1 MSNTN
6 TVPALQKDADV
17 AADSL
22 RQDASKAA
30 SKVESGADKL
40 ASRVSD
46 KADDVAPKTEGES
59 LLQQGKNLINDTTEY
74 VQKQASQMFGSES
87 NTASTQSNSES
98 ITESACKYASDA
110 LNSVSGMLHK
120 TSDKAGEAAS
130 DASKSTTGEGESYV
144 EQARKGA
151 SDLLSKAQEQL
162 NSGSTTTSK

>member
-6 TVPALQKDADV
+6 TVPALQKDANA

-46 KADDVAPKTEGES
+46 KADDVAPKSEGES
-59 LLQQGKNLINDTTEY
+59 LLQQGKNLLNDTTEY
-74 VQKQASQMFGSES
+74 VQKQASQMFGGEGSA
-87 NTASTQSNSES
+87 ASTEKGES
-98 ITESACKYASDA
+98 ISETARKYASDA
-110 LNSVSGMLHK
+110 LNSVSGMLQK
-120 TSDKAGEAAS
+120 TGDKAGEAAS
-130 DASKSTTGEGESYV
+130 DASKATTGEGESYI

-162 NSGSTTTSK
+162 NSSSTTSK